1 MKKQNS
7 STNQG
12 TNTSNISQSSVS
24 ENRQQDTPQA
34 RQERI
39 QQQYQLV
46 FNNYL
51 IPFFTEIKTTYPQSK
66 QMIKRAY
73 LKYKKVDRVKYIQ
86 YVIQK
91 IKPYLK
97 MILE

>member
-12 TNTSNISQSSVS
+12 TNTSNVSQSSVS

-39 QQQYQLV
+39 QQKYQLV
-46 FNNYL
+46 FN
-51 IPFFTEIKTTYPQSK
+51 K
-66 QMIKRAY
+66 
-73 LKYKKVDRVKYIQ
+73 DRKSTR
-86 YVIQK
+86 
-91 IKPYLK
+91 LNSSH
-97 MILE
+97 LA